1 MMQVRTMR
9 SGGRAVRTRRGGWRS
24 GLVTVALVGS
34 VQFSPGLTEVFVRVF
49 TATFDEARVIFD
61 GLTDASVGR
70 PSRALAGEL
79 PGKENLL
86 TLFGPRLAAAA
97 PAKDRREMQAR
108 EAYAAGRYQD
118 ALEVYVKLY
127 AEKLHPNFLRNI
139 GRCYQNLAEPDKAI
153 SAFKE
158 YLRKA
163 RRLDRG
169 EREEIDGYI
178 REMEQLKQARAAASE
193 PPPPPP
199 DPQPSRPLPPAAAMD
214 PVPAPINLQAT
225 APPPEP
231 DPPGPPIYR
240 RWWFWTAVGAAV
252 LGGAA
257 IVLIARKGGD
267 MPACDAGRSC
277 L

>member
-1 MMQVRTMR
+1 MR
-9 SGGRAVRTRRGGWRS
+9 RDRWRS
-24 GLVTVALVGS
+24 GLVIVALVGS
-34 VQFSPGLTEVFVRVF
+34 VQFSPGFSGGFFHLFSGALSEGS
-49 TATFDEARVIFD
+49 FD
-61 GLTDASVGR
+61 GLTEAAPGRASGGGFASGV
-70 PSRALAGEL
+70 AAGLVAITGLVAEIVAVL
-79 PGKENLL
+79 
-86 TLFGPRLAAAA
+86 GPRPAAAA
-97 PAKDRREMQAR
+97 PARDRREMRAR

-118 ALEVYVKLY
+118 ALEIYVKLY

-153 SAFKE
+153 SSFKE

-178 REMEQLKQARAAASE
+178 REMEQLKQARAAATE
-193 PPPPPP
+193 PPPPPA
-199 DPQPSRPLPPAAAMD
+199 DPLPSGPLPPAAAVD
-214 PVPAPINLQAT
+214 PAPPSINLQAT

-231 DPPGPPIYR
+231 DPTTPPIYR

-257 IVLIARKGGD
+257 VVLFARKGSD
-267 MPACDAGRSC
+267 MPTCDAGRSC